1 MSSPLS
7 NRLSAETSP
16 YLLQHADNPVHWQ
29 PWDEQTL
36 TLARQENRPILL
48 SIGYSACH
56 WCHVMAHE
64 SFEDEGVAAVMNR
77 LFVNIK
83 VDREERPD
91 LDQIYQTAHQMLTRR
106 SGGWPLTMFLSPD
119 GTPFFGGTYFPR
131 EPRYGLPGFP
141 DLCERVAEAFRD
153 RREDIAT
160 QAAELREALAG
171 TVPGPAATAATFDA
185 APLAG
190 AAALLARGF
199 DNRHGGFGGAPKFPH
214 PTDLAFL
221 LGRADE
227 ASRRMAL
234 TTLMRM
240 SEGGIYDQIG
250 GGLCRYSVDE
260 RWEIP
265 HFEKMLYDNG
275 PFLAL
280 CADAWA
286 QSDDPLYARV
296 ADETAAWVMR
306 EMQAPDG
313 GYYSSLDA
321 DSEGE
326 EGKYYVWD
334 RAELE
339 RLLTPQ
345 ESALATRRWGF
356 DGPPNFENRH
366 WHARISGPLDDAEIP
381 LLATAREKLFAA
393 RETRIRPGRDDK
405 VLTSWNALMIEGMAH
420 AARVF
425 GKNEWLVSAQ
435 RAMDCI
441 RATMWKDGA
450 PPPGSPKAGQV
461 NQPEPRSG
469 EQASPPRERGAEA
482 GFREAPLRA
491 DGAGRL
497 CKAGSGSGGGGHLL
511 ATARDGRAHLDAY
524 LDDHAFLLSAL
535 LELMQAEFRSEDL
548 AFAIEL
554 ADTLLARFEDREAG
568 GFFFTAHDHEVLIH
582 RPKTGHDNATP
593 AGNGV
598 AAFAL
603 QRLGHLLGET
613 PYLDAAERTLQLFWP
628 AIRHAPGGFGSLL
641 RALEEALTPPDIII
655 LRGPAG
661 EMANWCR
668 TLGAGPRRLVL
679 ALPNG
684 IAGLPATL
692 AKPES
697 DHVNAWVC
705 RGVTCSPP
713 TANLHELI
721 T

>member
-1 MSSPLS
+1 
-7 NRLSAETSP
+7 
-16 YLLQHADNPVHWQ
+16 
-29 PWDEQTL
+29 
-36 TLARQENRPILL
+36 
-48 SIGYSACH
+48 
-56 WCHVMAHE
+56 MAHE

-77 LFVNIK
+77 FFVNIK

-91 LDQIYQTAHQMLTRR
+91 LDQIYQTAHQMLARR

-119 GTPFFGGTYFPR
+119 GTPFFGGTYFPK
-131 EPRYGLPGFP
+131 EPRYGLPGFA
-141 DLCERVAEAFRD
+141 DLCQRVAEAFENRRD
-153 RREDIAT
+153 DITA
-160 QAAELREALAG
+160 QAAELRQALAD
-171 TVPGPAATAATFDA
+171 TTPEPAATATAFDA
-185 APLAG
+185 GPLAE
-190 AAALLARGF
+190 AEAQLARGF
-199 DNRHGGFGGAPKFPH
+199 DSRHGGFGGAPKFPH

-221 LGRADE
+221 LARKESGARQ
-227 ASRRMAL
+227 MAL
-234 TTLMRM
+234 TTLKYMC
-240 SEGGIYDQIG
+240 EGGIYDQIG
-250 GGLCRYSVDE
+250 GGFCRYSVDE

-275 PFLAL
+275 PLLAL

-286 QSDDPLYARV
+286 QSRDPLFARV
-296 ADETAAWVMR
+296 AGETAVWVMR

-334 RAELE
+334 RAEVE

-345 ESALATRRWGF
+345 ESALALRRWGF
-356 DGPPNFENRH
+356 DDPPNFENRH
-366 WHARISGPLDDAEIP
+366 WHAKIAGPLDDAEIP
-381 LLATAREKLFAA
+381 LLAAAREKLFAA

-435 RAMDCI
+435 DAMDCI
-441 RATMWKDGA
+441 RNTMWQDG
-450 PPPGSPKAGQV
+450 
-461 NQPEPRSG
+461 R
-469 EQASPPRERGAEA
+469 
-482 GFREAPLRA
+482 
-491 DGAGRL
+491 
-497 CKAGSGSGGGGHLL
+497 LL

-524 LDDHAFLLSAL
+524 LDDHAFLLAAL
-535 LELMQAEFRSEDL
+535 LELMQAKFRSEDL

-554 ADTLLARFEDREAG
+554 ADALLARFEDRDAG
-568 GFFFTAHDHEVLIH
+568 GFFFTADDHEVLIH

-613 PYLDAAERTLQLFWP
+613 RYLVAAERTLQLFWP
-628 AIRHAPGGFGSLL
+628 HMSRSPGGFGSLL
-641 RALEEALTPPDIII
+641 RALEEALTPPVAII
-655 LRGPAG
+655 LRGPAV
-661 EMANWCR
+661 EMANWLCA
-668 TLGAGPRRLVL
+668 LGADPRRLVL

-684 IAGLPATL
+684 IAGLPAAL

-705 RGVTCSPP
+705 QGVTCSTP
-713 TANLHELI
+713 TEKLDDLNH
-721 T
+721 

>member
-1 MSSPLS
+1 MSPPPLS
-7 NRLSAETSP
+7 NRLAAETSP

-36 TLARQENRPILL
+36 TLARQEKRPILL

-64 SFEDEGVAAVMNR
+64 SFEDDGVAAVMNR

-91 LDQIYQTAHQMLTRR
+91 LDQIYQTAHHMLTRR
-106 SGGWPLTMFLSPD
+106 SGGWPLTMFLAPD

-131 EPRYGLPGFP
+131 EPRYGLPGFA

-153 RREDIAT
+153 RREDITA
-160 QAAELREALAG
+160 QAAELRAALAD
-171 TVPGPAATAATFDA
+171 TVPEAGVAATFDA
-185 APLAG
+185 APLA
-190 AAALLARGF
+190 AAEALLARGF
-199 DNRHGGFGGAPKFPH
+199 DSRNGGFGGAPKFPH

-221 LGRADE
+221 LRRGDAG
-227 ASRRMAL
+227 SRRMAL
-234 TTLMRM
+234 TTLTRM

-250 GGLCRYSVDE
+250 GGFCRYSVDE

-275 PFLAL
+275 PLLGL
-280 CADAWA
+280 CADAWVRGG
-286 QSDDPLYARV
+286 DPLYARV
-296 ADETAAWVMR
+296 ADETATWVLR

-334 RAELE
+334 RREVE
-339 RLLTPQ
+339 HLLTPE
-345 ESALATRRWGF
+345 ESALAIRRWGF

-366 WHARISGPLDDAEIP
+366 WHAKVAGPLDNAEIP

-420 AARVF
+420 AARAF
-425 GKNEWLVSAQ
+425 DRNEWLVSAQ

-441 RATMWKDGA
+441 RNTMWKDG
-450 PPPGSPKAGQV
+450 
-461 NQPEPRSG
+461 R
-469 EQASPPRERGAEA
+469 
-482 GFREAPLRA
+482 
-491 DGAGRL
+491 
-497 CKAGSGSGGGGHLL
+497 LL
-511 ATARDGRAHLDAY
+511 ATARNGRAHLDAY

-535 LELMQAEFRSEDL
+535 LELMQAEFRPADL
-548 AFAIEL
+548 AFAVEL
-554 ADTLLARFEDREAG
+554 ADTLLDRFEDRDAG
-568 GFFFTAHDHEVLIH
+568 GFFFTAHDHEELIH

-613 PYLDAAERTLQLFWP
+613 RYLDAAEKTLQLFWP
-628 AIRHAPGGFGSLL
+628 TIAHSPGGFGSLL
-641 RALEEALTPPDIII
+641 RALEEALTPPETII
-655 LRGPAG
+655 LRGPETDMG
-661 EMANWCR
+661 NWSR
-668 TLGAGPRRLVL
+668 ALGADPGRMVL

-684 IAGLPATL
+684 LSGLPATL

-697 DHVNAWVC
+697 DNVNAWVC
-705 RGVTCSPP
+705 RGVTCSTP
-713 TANLHELI
+713 TANLQELI